1 MVATPWAPPPSPPPP
16 LPAPAA
22 ASHMAVTQAFADA
35 LRSCGARGALSGAR
49 ALHGRLVSV
58 GLASAVFL
66 QNTLLHAYLSCGAL
80 PDARSLLR
88 GEITEPNVITHNI
101 MMNGYAK
108 LGSLSDAVELFG
120 RMPRRDVT
128 SWNTLMSGYFQGE
141 QFLDALETFMSM
153 RRIADSLPN
162 AFTFGCTMKSCGA
175 LGWHEVAPQ
184 LLGLLTKF
192 GFEDDPDVATAI
204 VDMFVRCGAVDF
216 ASKQFSQIERPTVFC
231 RNSMLAGYAKSY
243 GVDHALELFESMPER
258 DVVSWNMMVSA
269 LSQSGRA
276 REALCMA
283 VDMHNRGVR
292 LDSTTYTSSLTACAK
307 LSSLGWGKQLHAQ
320 VIRSLPHIDPYVA
333 SAMVELYAK
342 CGCFEEAKRVF
353 SSLRDRNTVAWTVLI
368 GGFLQYGCFSESLEL
383 FNQMRAELMTVDQF
397 ALATIISGCSNRM
410 DMCLARQLHSLSLKS
425 GHTRA
430 VVISNSLI
438 SMYAKCGNLQNAES
452 IFTSMAERDIVS
464 WTGML
469 TAYSQVGNIGKAREF
484 FDGMSTRNVITWN
497 AMLGAYI
504 QHGAEEDGLKMY
516 SAMLTEKD
524 VIPDWVTYVTL
535 FRGCADMGANKLG
548 DQIIG
553 HTVKVGLIL
562 DTSVVNAVITM
573 YSKCGRITE
582 ARKIFEFLSRKD
594 LVSWNAMITGYSQH
608 GMGKQAIEIFDDM
621 LKKGAKPDYI
631 SYVAVLSSCS
641 HSGLVQEG
649 KFYFDM
655 LKRDHNVSPGLEHFS
670 CMVDLLARAGNLI
683 EAKNL
688 IDEMPMK
695 PTAEVWGA
703 LLSACKT
710 HGNNDL
716 AELAAKHLFDLDSP
730 DSGGYMLLAKIYA
743 DAGKSDDSAQVRKLM
758 RDKGIKKNPGYSW
771 MEVKNK
777 VHVFKAEDV
786 SHPQVIAIREKLDEL
801 MEKIAHLGYVRTES
815 LRSEI
820 HHSEKLA
827 VAFGIMNLP
836 DWMPIHI
843 MKNLRI
849 CGDCHTVIK
858 LISMVTGREFVI
870 RDAVRFHHFKGG
882 SCSCGDYW

>member
-1 MVATPWAPPPSPPPP
+1 
-16 LPAPAA
+16 
-22 ASHMAVTQAFADA
+22 
-35 LRSCGARGALSGAR
+35 
-49 ALHGRLVSV
+49 
-58 GLASAVFL
+58 
-66 QNTLLHAYLSCGAL
+66 
-80 PDARSLLR
+80 
-88 GEITEPNVITHNI
+88 
-101 MMNGYAK
+101 
-108 LGSLSDAVELFG
+108 
-120 RMPRRDVT
+120 
-128 SWNTLMSGYFQGE
+128 
-141 QFLDALETFMSM
+141 
-153 RRIADSLPN
+153 
-162 AFTFGCTMKSCGA
+162 
-175 LGWHEVAPQ
+175 
-184 LLGLLTKF
+184 
-192 GFEDDPDVATAI
+192 
-204 VDMFVRCGAVDF
+204 
-216 ASKQFSQIERPTVFC
+216 
-231 RNSMLAGYAKSY
+231 
-243 GVDHALELFESMPER
+243 
-258 DVVSWNMMVSA
+258 
-269 LSQSGRA
+269 
-276 REALCMA
+276 
-283 VDMHNRGVR
+283 
-292 LDSTTYTSSLTACAK
+292 
-307 LSSLGWGKQLHAQ
+307 
-320 VIRSLPHIDPYVA
+320 
-333 SAMVELYAK
+333 
-342 CGCFEEAKRVF
+342 
-353 SSLRDRNTVAWTVLI
+353 
-368 GGFLQYGCFSESLEL
+368 
-383 FNQMRAELMTVDQF
+383 MRAELMKVDQF

-410 DMCLARQLHSLSLKS
+410 DMCLGRQLHTLCLKTA
-425 GHTRA
+425 HTRA

-452 IFTSMAERDIVS
+452 VFTLMAERDIVS

-469 TAYSQVGNIGKAREF
+469 TAYSQAGNIEKARQF
-484 FDGMSTRNVITWN
+484 LDGMSTRNVITWN

-524 VIPDWVTYVTL
+524 VKPDWVTYVTL
-535 FRGCADMGANKLG
+535 FRGCADIGANKLG
-548 DQIIG
+548 DQIVG

-573 YSKCGRITE
+573 YSKCGRISG
-582 ARKIFEFLSRKD
+582 ARKVFEFLTRKD

-641 HSGLVQEG
+641 HSGLVPEG

-655 LKRDHNVSPGLEHFS
+655 LKRDQNVSPGLEHFS
-670 CMVDLLARAGNLI
+670 CMVDLLARAGLLV

-710 HGNNDL
+710 HGDNDL
-716 AELAAKHLFDLDSP
+716 AELAAKNLFDLNSP

-771 MEVKNK
+771 MEVNNK

-786 SHPQVIAIREKLDEL
+786 SHPQVIAIREKLEEL
-801 MEKIAHLGYVRTES
+801 MEKIARLGYVRTES

-836 DWMPIHI
+836 AWMPIHI

-849 CGDCHTVIK
+849 CSDCHTVIK
-858 LISMVTGREFVI
+858 LVSTVTGREFVI